1 MPFSLVTEAVLKE
14 KDAMIRHFEESGS
27 YSFPPCDEYRS
38 ANLVRE
44 RKGLMF
50 AILIALTKED
60 ERVVLRG
67 FSGLAE
73 GHHQVPGYVNPTY
86 SINAFKVLEKES
98 DEKVKDPLIDDEERR
113 RRSKL
118 YAERFADLHL
128 FTDIDG
134 NTFTLK
140 DVQGTRMS
148 TGSGDCAGIKV
159 LNHAMRK
166 GYKIL
171 GFTEFYYGPDTKER
185 KKGLCYE
192 PCETR
197 CRKIIK
203 RMLGLDFV
211 YVDEDIAV
219 INKDSGLLSAPGKGI
234 EKLDSASERLKKI
247 FPDLPVSPFVH
258 RLDMDTSGI
267 MVLAMNREAHRTL
280 SMDFERRNIH
290 KEYEALLEG
299 RVEEE
304 EGIIDAPMRLDVDN
318 RPYQIIDYENGK
330 RAITRFKVLSY
341 QWKDKILT
349 TRVLFSPETGRTHQL
364 RLHSAFIGHPILSD
378 RLYGHYIE
386 NERLMLHALRITIT
400 HPRTK
405 KEMIFSEPAPF

>member
-1 MPFSLVTEAVLKE
+1 
-14 KDAMIRHFEESGS
+14 
-27 YSFPPCDEYRS
+27 
-38 ANLVRE
+38 
-44 RKGLMF
+44 
-50 AILIALTKED
+50 
-60 ERVVLRG
+60 
-67 FSGLAE
+67 
-73 GHHQVPGYVNPTY
+73 
-86 SINAFKVLEKES
+86 
-98 DEKVKDPLIDDEERR
+98 
-113 RRSKL
+113 
-118 YAERFADLHL
+118 
-128 FTDIDG
+128 
-134 NTFTLK
+134 
-140 DVQGTRMS
+140 
-148 TGSGDCAGIKV
+148 
-159 LNHAMRK
+159 
-166 GYKIL
+166 
-171 GFTEFYYGPDTKER
+171 
-185 KKGLCYE
+185 
-192 PCETR
+192 
-197 CRKIIK
+197 
-203 RMLGLDFV
+203 
-211 YVDEDIAV
+211 
-219 INKDSGLLSAPGKGI
+219 
-234 EKLDSASERLKKI
+234 
-247 FPDLPVSPFVH
+247 
-258 RLDMDTSGI
+258 

-405 KEMIFSEPAPF
+405 KKMTFSEPAPF